1 MLTNARF
8 YELMKKDLKRFA
20 ANLNSD
26 KPESSELTKAIK
38 WVRHPTAQN
47 LIEAAK
53 QYKMSIPEFKEY
65 AYRFKTFYEGK

>member
-8 YELMKKDLKRFA
+8 YDLMKKDLKRFA

-38 WVRHPTAQN
+38 WVRHPTANN

-53 QYKMSIPEFKEY
+53 QYKMSLEDFREY
-65 AYRFKTFYEGK
+65 AHRFTTFYEGK